1 MFLDASVCQLMAI
14 PAPEIQR
21 VHGKVELRSPSS
33 AICER
38 TTEPPTEPARD
49 DLRGFQGEHQLY
61 RPPLALEC
69 RDVLKR
75 QFTKKPQTAL
85 QRFVRPS
92 KTFSTRLSIRIV
104 ALVRKRI

>member
-14 PAPEIQR
+14 PAPEIHR

-38 TTEPPTEPARD
+38 TTEPPTEPASAG
-49 DLRGFQGEHQLY
+49 LRGFQGEHQLY
-61 RPPLALEC
+61 SPPLALAY

-75 QFTKKPQTAL
+75 QFTKKPQTAF
-85 QRFVRPS
+85 QRFIRPS
-92 KTFSTRLSIRIV
+92 KTLAPRQSVRVV
-104 ALVRKRI
+104 ALDR

>member
-1 MFLDASVCQLMAI
+1 MFLDASICQLMAI

-38 TTEPPTEPARD
+38 TTEPPTQSAGD
-49 DLRGFQGEHQLY
+49 GLGGFQGERQLY
-61 RPPLALEC
+61 RPPLALAY
-69 RDVLKR
+69 RDILKR

-92 KTFSTRLSIRIV
+92 KTLAPRQNIRSV
-104 ALVRKRI
+104 AFDR